1 MDGRL
6 EHSLRIERNIDKI
19 LKTLPDYVSEYY
31 YSITPSTEPRTCEDY
46 IRKIKKFLSFCN
58 NNIEEITDTDI
69 GKYLKN
75 IQVKNING
83 EVQPTS
89 FSYQKAT
96 WTALNG
102 FFKYL
107 NSKGYIKNNPM
118 LLIKRPNKEDE
129 VPKVS
134 IDITDINNII
144 SNIENGAGSKYAQ
157 SRQQNWVERDLAI
170 FRLFICTGMRKT
182 ALSEINVSDVDF
194 NNNTIKIIDKRHKI
208 HTYYMQ
214 EKLKESILSW
224 CVKRETILKGKHEDA
239 LFISMRKT
247 RMSEKSIY
255 NIVTKY
261 SEETLGYKI
270 SPHKLRAVFCVTYYN
285 ATGGDIKSTMEAMG
299 QQSVVTTQR
308 YIINKNNAREDS
320 SKILNNLIV

>member
-6 EHSLRIERNIDKI
+6 EHSLRIEKNIERI
-19 LKTLPDYVSEYY
+19 LDTLPEYVTEYY

-46 IRKIKKFLSFCN
+46 IRKIKKFLSFYN
-58 NNIEEITDTDI
+58 NNIDIITDTDI

-75 IQVKNING
+75 IQVKNKDG
-83 EVQPTS
+83 EFQPTS

-107 NSKGYIKNNPM
+107 SKKGYIKDNPM
-118 LLIKRPNKEDE
+118 LLVKRPNKEDE
-129 VPKVS
+129 IPKVS
-134 IDITDINNII
+134 LDITDINNII
-144 SNIENGAGSKYAQ
+144 SNISNGAGSKYAQ
-157 SRQQNWVERDLAI
+157 SRQQEWVERDLAI
-170 FRLFICTGMRKT
+170 FKLFICTGMRKT
-182 ALSEINVSDVDF
+182 ALSEINVSDLDF
-194 NNNTIKIIDKRHKI
+194 DDNKIKIIDKRHKI
-208 HTYYMQ
+208 HVYYMQ
-214 EKLKESILSW
+214 EKLRESLLLW
-224 CVKRETILKGKHEDA
+224 CRKRELILGDKQEDA

-270 SPHKLRAVFCVTYYN
+270 SPHKLRAVFCVTYYE

-308 YIINKNNAREDS
+308 YINQKNNAREDS